1 MTESFHWDKHF
12 VTGLADVD
20 SQHHHLVDLIN
31 AFGDKLLSGHIEP
44 ADLQSL
50 IGELKDYSV
59 YHFTEEEAL
68 MDDYRLAPEFID
80 NHKGVHRSFIE
91 QISLMGSNLDGEN
104 GETSRNLLNFL
115 WNWLA
120 FHILGQ
126 DQVMARQMK
135 LIDEGMGPA
144 AAFETVRHEID
155 DRTEPLLTALTG
167 LFSLLSGRNLEL
179 EALNRQLESRV
190 ADRTQEL
197 KNANQALEQ
206 LSSTDMLTELPNR
219 RRAMQYLALCW
230 DDAGT
235 TAKPLACMMIDADH
249 FKEVNDSFGHKAGD
263 TVLRQLALVLAH
275 GIRTDDFVARLGG
288 DEFFI
293 ICPNTSL
300 SGALLLAEDIRAAVQ
315 GMNVT
320 FGTGGRWDSSISIGV
335 AVRSRDVNSPEDL
348 LKLADDSLYQA
359 KAAGRNRVGS
369 VQTPGN

>member
-1 MTESFHWDKHF
+1 
-12 VTGLADVD
+12 
-20 SQHHHLVDLIN
+20 
-31 AFGDKLLSGHIEP
+31 
-44 ADLQSL
+44 
-50 IGELKDYSV
+50 
-59 YHFTEEEAL
+59 
-68 MDDYRLAPEFID
+68 
-80 NHKGVHRSFIE
+80 
-91 QISLMGSNLDGEN
+91 
-104 GETSRNLLNFL
+104 
-115 WNWLA
+115 
-120 FHILGQ
+120 
-126 DQVMARQMK
+126 
-135 LIDEGMGPA
+135 
-144 AAFETVRHEID
+144 
-155 DRTEPLLTALTG
+155 
-167 LFSLLSGRNLEL
+167 
-179 EALNRQLESRV
+179 
-190 ADRTQEL
+190 
-197 KNANQALEQ
+197 
-206 LSSTDMLTELPNR
+206 
-219 RRAMQYLALCW
+219 
-230 DDAGT
+230 
-235 TAKPLACMMIDADH
+235 MMIDADH

>member
-80 NHKGVHRSFIE
+80 NHRGVHRSFIE

-115 WNWLA
+115 CHWLA

-197 KNANQALEQ
+197 KNANQALE
-206 LSSTDMLTELPNR
+206 LAFLVADELKAMNIDNPLKALT
-219 RRAMQYLALCW
+219 AA
-230 DDAGT
+230 A
-235 TAKPLACMMIDADH
+235 
-249 FKEVNDSFGHKAGD
+249 
-263 TVLRQLALVLAH
+263 
-275 GIRTDDFVARLGG
+275 
-288 DEFFI
+288 
-293 ICPNTSL
+293 
-300 SGALLLAEDIRAAVQ
+300 AE
-315 GMNVT
+315 
-320 FGTGGRWDSSISIGV
+320 
-335 AVRSRDVNSPEDL
+335 
-348 LKLADDSLYQA
+348 
-359 KAAGRNRVGS
+359 
-369 VQTPGN
+369 